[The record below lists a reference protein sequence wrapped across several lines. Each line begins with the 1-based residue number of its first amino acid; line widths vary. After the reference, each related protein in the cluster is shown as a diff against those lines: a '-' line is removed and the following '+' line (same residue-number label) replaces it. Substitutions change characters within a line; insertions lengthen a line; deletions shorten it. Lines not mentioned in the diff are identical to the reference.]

1 MSILTVMH
9 LKPFKSRFPTFF
21 FVSREIKVVN
31 EFFIF
36 TQKKI
41 SGNGRGK
48 VRQYRIFII
57 QVLCIVNILD

>member
-36 TQKKI
+36 TQKK
-41 SGNGRGK
+41 SPEMDEEK
-48 VRQYRIFII
+48 SDSTEYLLFKFYA
-57 QVLCIVNILD
+57 